1 MPKLA
6 QLYQLY
12 QELSDNLPKK
22 SQKLRKLIIA
32 INPSLQTIV
41 HDQSIASRIAT
52 KIYFKQGQINQSI
65 VNYIN

>member
-22 SQKLRKLIIA
+22 SQKLLKLIIA
-32 INPSLQTIV
+32 INPSLQQLYMISQLQVELQRNFTLNK
-41 HDQSIASRIAT
+41 AKLT
-52 KIYFKQGQINQSI
+52 K
-65 VNYIN
+65 V